1 MEISFERFEDGKWY
15 VVFPEYDGPQE
26 DLEMVDGADK
36 MLDALTEDGMYVS
49 LEVNLE
55 EPSSDDFFTLEQEAH
70 DEDGSFYNV
79 RDCDE
84 FSGTVWLCNVVHEFF
99 GNHPERIYC
108 SKRNN

>member
-36 MLDALTEDGMYVS
+36 MLDALTADGMYVT
-49 LEVNLE
+49 LDVYLE
-55 EPSSDDFFTLEQEAH
+55 EPSSNDFFTLEQEAH

-79 RDCDE
+79 KDCKQY
-84 FSGTVWLCNVVHEFF
+84 SGTVWLCNVVHEFF

-108 SKRNN
+108 KILD